1 MEGVSKIACGNEG
14 KKRSDDQW
22 TGQQRVWMWMQMWP
36 RRRRKHGLVVGM
48 ADGLKDVGLGR
59 KAAFPSTS

>member
-1 MEGVSKIACGNEG
+1 MEGVSRIACGNEG

-22 TGQQRVWMWMQMWP
+22 TGQQQMWP
-36 RRRRKHGLVVGM
+36 RRRREHGLVVDM